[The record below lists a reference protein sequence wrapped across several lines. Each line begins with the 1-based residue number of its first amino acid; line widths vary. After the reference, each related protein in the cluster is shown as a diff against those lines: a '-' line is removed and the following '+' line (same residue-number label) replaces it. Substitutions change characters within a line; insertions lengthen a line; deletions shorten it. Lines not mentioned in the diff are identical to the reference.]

1 MSDRSEKAVDCFKEG
16 FNCSQAVFSTYSGE
30 LGVEKETALR
40 AAAGMGGGMGGLGEV
55 CGAVTGA
62 MMAIGLKHGHTEA
75 TDKEKKAKT
84 YGRVRDY
91 AGRFKARN
99 GSILCRDLL
108 GFDISTPE
116 GMDQARQQGLFAERC
131 PRFVSDAAEIL
142 EDFL

>member
-1 MSDRSEKAVDCFKEG
+1 MSERTEKAVDCFKEG

-30 LGVEKETALR
+30 FGLEKETALR

-75 TDKEKKAKT
+75 KDKETKAKT
-84 YGRVRDY
+84 YGCVRDY
-91 AGRFKARN
+91 AGRFRARN

-116 GMDQARQQGLFAERC
+116 GMDQARQKGLFAERC
-131 PRFVSDAAEIL
+131 PCFVRDAAEIL